1 MLPQSAITARCLRVI
16 GGVRLASSLGFEG
29 MSEIKM
35 LHQDMQ
41 HPRHDS
47 SFGR

>member
-1 MLPQSAITARCLRVI
+1 MVYYYGIYDRLLSR
-16 GGVRLASSLGFEG
+16 GHRLASSLGFEG

-41 HPRHDS
+41 RSRHDS
-47 SFGR
+47 SSGH